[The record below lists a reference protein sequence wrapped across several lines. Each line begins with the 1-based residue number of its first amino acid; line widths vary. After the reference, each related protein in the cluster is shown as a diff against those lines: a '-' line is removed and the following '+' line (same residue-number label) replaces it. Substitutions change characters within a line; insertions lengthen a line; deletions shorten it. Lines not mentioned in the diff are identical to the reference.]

1 MYCHIPFSNRNF
13 ECTHHFPEGSY
24 YDEDMAEFI
33 LPINDLSTEH
43 AHTFKQFFTA
53 PYDSFKD
60 YLEWENYHK
69 LLELEENKA
78 IIDLKK

>member
-1 MYCHIPFSNRNF
+1 
-13 ECTHHFPEGSY
+13 
-24 YDEDMAEFI
+24 MAEFI

-69 LLELEENKA
+69 LLEMEENKA